1 MSGEIY
7 VSRVNHVGIP
17 ITDRKKSLAFWRDIV
32 GVRVVP
38 SMVDSPNIVWT
49 AVGDGAMVHLIEPR
63 DGRPAGYHT
72 AFEVTNFDATLQRFR
87 DLGVEVEGPGERHDG
102 QRYLFVRDPV
112 GNRIEFVTSS
122 KIKPSNRVV
131 DEWGYTREP

>member
-17 ITDRKKSLAFWRDIV
+17 IKDRKKSLAFWRDIV
-32 GVRVVP
+32 GVQVVP
-38 SMVDSPNIVWT
+38 SMVDSANIVWT
-49 AVGDGAMVHLIEPR
+49 AVGDGSMVHLIEPR

-102 QRYLFVRDPV
+102 QRYLFVRDPD

-122 KIKPSNRVV
+122 KIKTSNRVV

>member
-1 MSGEIY
+1 MAGEIY

-32 GVRVVP
+32 GVKVVP

-49 AVGDGAMVHLIEPR
+49 VVGDGAMVHLIEAR
-63 DGRPAGYHT
+63 EGRPAGYHT
-72 AFEVTNFDATLQRFR
+72 AFEVTNFDATLKRFQE
-87 DLGVEVEGPGERHDG
+87 LGIAIEGPGERHDG
-102 QRYLFVRDPV
+102 QRYLFVRDPD
-112 GNRIEFVTSS
+112 GNRIEFVTRSR
-122 KIKPSNRVV
+122 IKPSNRVV